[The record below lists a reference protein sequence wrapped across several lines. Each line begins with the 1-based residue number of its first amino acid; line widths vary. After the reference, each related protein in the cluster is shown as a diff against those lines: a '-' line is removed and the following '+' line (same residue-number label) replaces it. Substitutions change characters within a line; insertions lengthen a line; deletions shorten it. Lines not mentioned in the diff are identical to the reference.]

1 MLTKKQMT
9 LPDSLKKKIMEAK
22 KKKKP
27 GMKVKEANKKFIV

>member
-1 MLTKKQMT
+1 MLTKKQKT

-27 GMKVKEANKKFIV
+27 GMIVQETNKKFIV

>member
-9 LPDSLKKKIMEAK
+9 LHDSLKKKIMEAK

-27 GMKVKEANKKFIV
+27 GMIVQETNKKFIV